1 MTNASTLS
9 RQSILGILK
18 ETGAMLQGHFLLSS
32 GLHSDRYLQCAR
44 LLAHPRHAQ
53 TLGQALALLA
63 PAKPDLVLSPALGG
77 IVIGHETARSC
88 GVRALFSER
97 EDGAMTLR
105 RGFELQ
111 PGEKVLVVE
120 DVITTGKSTGEV
132 IALARDRGAVV
143 LGALAIVCRAERAPD
158 LGVPVQS
165 LIHLPLAAFPKADC
179 PLCRQGLPLVKPGSR
194 TIP

>member
-1 MTNASTLS
+1 MVAFN
-9 RQSILGILK
+9 GN
-18 ETGAMLQGHFLLSS
+18 EF
-32 GLHSDRYLQCAR
+32 
-44 LLAHPRHAQ
+44 
-53 TLGQALALLA
+53 
-63 PAKPDLVLSPALGG
+63 
-77 IVIGHETARSC
+77 
-88 GVRALFSER
+88 
-97 EDGAMTLR
+97 
-105 RGFELQ
+105 
-111 PGEKVLVVE
+111 KVLVVE